1 MMVNLKLRPPAVD
14 LRIVSKNLDT
24 DLEVSCSGGSCS
36 LCGLCLEGVRLPHDP
51 AHEAALLGGSLAIL
65 SSLTLRL

>member
-36 LCGLCLEGVRLPHDP
+36 LCGLCLEGVRLSHDP